1 MLRARVR
8 PRGVTPLSFE
18 DDRDRRRKAD
28 NSGESEASTRPG
40 KKRRR
45 RSEPGEVGHALRSIY
60 DSTVGEPIPSEMLDL
75 LGKLG

>member
-1 MLRARVR
+1 MML
-8 PRGVTPLSFE
+8 LSFE

-28 NSGESEASTRPG
+28 QPVDAEGSVRIV

-45 RSEPGEVGHALRSIY
+45 RSESSEVGHALRSIY
-60 DSTVGEPIPSEMLDL
+60 DSTVGEPVPTEMLDL